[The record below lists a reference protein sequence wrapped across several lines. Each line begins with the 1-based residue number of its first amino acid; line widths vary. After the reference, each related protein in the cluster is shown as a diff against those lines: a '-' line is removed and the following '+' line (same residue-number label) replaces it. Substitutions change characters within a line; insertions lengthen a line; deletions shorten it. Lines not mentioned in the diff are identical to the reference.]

1 MNLAK
6 SFVDTQ
12 QVRRNF
18 ARAAA
23 GYDDV
28 AVLQREIGSR
38 MLERL
43 DYVKIEPRRVLDLG
57 CGTGASLTAL
67 ATRYPKAQIL
77 GADFSE
83 TMLNATHGLHSQLH
97 WLLPFMRKR
106 QASLLAAD
114 ALALPFKSGALDL
127 LWSNLMLHWLDDPL
141 PVFREMQRT
150 LNVGGLLMFSTFGP
164 DTLKELRASFADGQV
179 HTQRFAD
186 MHDYGDMLL
195 ECGFSDPVMDAEVL
209 TVTYASFDDLL
220 RDLRQGG
227 ASCAM
232 VDRRRGLAGRS
243 AWQAAR
249 GAYEQ
254 RRHDGRLPA
263 TFEVVYGHAWKAQP
277 TTAADGR
284 SIVRFDPKQ
293 RLR

>member
-1 MNLAK
+1 MIQPT
-6 SFVDTQ
+6 SFVDAK

-43 DYVKIEPRRVLDLG
+43 DYVKIAPQRVLDLG

-67 ATRYPKAQIL
+67 ATRYPKAQVL
-77 GADFSE
+77 GADFCE
-83 TMLNATHGLHSQLH
+83 AMLAAARAQRSRLH

-106 QASLLAAD
+106 QAALLAAD
-114 ALALPFKSGALDL
+114 AQALPFKSGTFDL

-141 PVFREMQRT
+141 PVLREMLRA
-150 LNVGGLLMFSTFGP
+150 LDVGGLVMFSTFGP
-164 DTLKELRASFADGQV
+164 DTLKELRACFSDGGA

-186 MHDYGDMLL
+186 MHDYGDMLV

-220 RDLRQGG
+220 RDLRRGG

-232 VDRRRGLAGRS
+232 ADRRRSLAGRS

-249 GAYEQ
+249 AAYEQ
-254 RRHDGRLPA
+254 LRHDGRLPA
-263 TFEVVYGHAWKAQP
+263 TVEVVYGHAWKAQAK
-277 TTAADGR
+277 TTADGR
-284 SIVRFDPKQ
+284 AIVRFDPKQ